1 MSLNEEIRSKRPQL
15 STLSINAYAS
25 TLRSLYKK
33 VFDDDKIKLS
43 NFKKTKEILDYL
55 KDVPSNKRKSILS
68 ALVVLTE
75 KDEYREAMNKD
86 INDYNQFISTQ
97 EKTDNQKENWVTEKT
112 IRKKYQDLK
121 KKATTLYNK
130 NNPSMSDINQIQDY
144 IIISLTSGIYI
155 PPRRLLDWTTMKIKD
170 INKEKHNFIDGNE
183 FVFNTFKGSARK
195 DTQRVDIPKELKTI
209 LNKWIESNPTEYL
222 LFDVNGNKLSNVKLN
237 QRLNKIFGKK
247 ISVNA
252 LRHTYLTNKYG
263 DMIQKKKE
271 IQETM
276 EDMGSSSKM
285 LETYVKKE

>member
-1 MSLNEEIRSKRPQL
+1 MSLNEEIRSLRPQL

-55 KDVPSNKRKSILS
+55 KDVPPNKRKSILS

-86 INDYNQFISTQ
+86 INDYNDIIKTQ
-97 EKTDNQKENWVTEKT
+97 EKSETQKENWIDEKT
-112 IRKKYQDLK
+112 IRKKYQEIK

-130 NNPSMSDINQIQDY
+130 KTPSMADINRIQDY
-144 IIISLTSGIYI
+144 IIISITSGKYI
-155 PPRRLLDWTTMKIKD
+155 PPRRLLDWTNMKIKD
-170 INKEKHNFIDGNE
+170 INKEKDNFIDGNE
-183 FVFNTFKGSARK
+183 FVFNRFKGSAKK
-195 DTQRVDIPKELKTI
+195 DSQRVDMPKELKTI
-209 LNKWIESNPTEYL
+209 LNKWINVNPTEYL
-222 LFDVNGNKLSNVKLN
+222 LFDTNGNKLSNVKLN
-237 QRLNKIFGKK
+237 QRLNKIFGGK

-252 LRHTYLTNKYG
+252 LRHTFLTEKYG

-271 IQETM
+271 IASTM
-276 EDMGSSSKM
+276 EDMGSSSNM
-285 LETYVKKE
+285 LDTYVKKE

>member
-25 TLRSLYKK
+25 TLRNLYKK
-33 VFDDDKIKLS
+33 VFDNDKIKLS

-68 ALVVLTE
+68 ALVVMTE
-75 KDEYREAMNKD
+75 ADEYREAMNKD

-97 EKTDNQKENWVTEKT
+97 EKTETQKENWITEKD
-112 IRKKYQDLK
+112 IRKKYQELK
-121 KKATTLYNK
+121 KKALTLYNK
-130 NNPSMSDINQIQDY
+130 NSPSMADINKIQDY
-144 IIISLTSGIYI
+144 IILSVTSGLYI
-155 PPRRLLDWTTMKIKD
+155 PPRRLLDWTNMTIKD
-170 INKEKHNFIDGNE
+170 INKEKDNFIDGNE
-183 FVFNTFKGSARK
+183 FVFNRFKGSAKK
-195 DTQRVDIPKELKTI
+195 DTQRVDIPKELKSI
-209 LNKWIESNPTEYL
+209 LTKWIDLNPTNNL
-222 LFDVNGNKLSNVKLN
+222 LFDTNGNKLSNVKLN

-252 LRHTYLTNKYG
+252 LRHSYLTNKYG

-271 IQETM
+271 IEETM

-285 LETYVKKE
+285 LDTYVKKE

>member
-1 MSLNEEIRSKRPQL
+1 MSLNEEIRSLRPQL

-55 KDVPSNKRKSILS
+55 KDVPPNKRKSILS

-86 INDYNQFISTQ
+86 INDYNDIIKTQ
-97 EKTDNQKENWVTEKT
+97 EKSETQKENWIDEKT
-112 IRKKYQDLK
+112 IRKKYQEIK

-130 NNPSMSDINQIQDY
+130 KTPSMADINRIQDY
-144 IIISLTSGIYI
+144 IIISITSGKYI
-155 PPRRLLDWTTMKIKD
+155 PPRRLLDWTNMKIKD
-170 INKEKHNFIDGNE
+170 INKEKDNFIDGNE
-183 FVFNTFKGSARK
+183 FVFNRFKGSAKK
-195 DTQRVDIPKELKTI
+195 DTQRVDMPKELKTI
-209 LNKWIESNPTEYL
+209 LNKWINVNPTEYL
-222 LFDVNGNKLSNVKLN
+222 LFDTNGNKLSNVKLN
-237 QRLNKIFGKK
+237 QRLNKIFGGK

-252 LRHTYLTNKYG
+252 LRHTFLTEKYG

-271 IQETM
+271 IASTM
-276 EDMGSSSKM
+276 EDMGSSSNM
-285 LETYVKKE
+285 LDTYVKKE